1 MCCKKKKQTSW
12 DRDNYFKTLFSFD
25 KIFETI
31 NTVNRLEMQVGQ
43 ADVLNAVAAE
53 NRDLKEQLETQ
64 GKMIEQ
70 LIARMNELTK
80 KSL

>member
-53 NRDLKEQLETQ
+53 NRDLKEQLEAQ

-70 LIARMNELTK
+70 LTARMNELTK

>member
-12 DRDNYFKTLFSFD
+12 DRDNYFKTLFSFE

-43 ADVLNAVAAE
+43 ADVLNAVVAE
-53 NRDLKEQLETQ
+53 NRDLKEQLEAQ

-70 LIARMNELTK
+70 LTARMNELTK

>member
-43 ADVLNAVAAE
+43 ADMLNAVAAE
-53 NRDLKEQLETQ
+53 NRDLKEQLEAQ

-70 LIARMNELTK
+70 LTARMNELTK

>member
-1 MCCKKKKQTSW
+1 MCCKKKKPTSW

-53 NRDLKEQLETQ
+53 NRDLKEQLEAQ

-70 LIARMNELTK
+70 LTARMNELTK

>member
-31 NTVNRLEMQVGQ
+31 NTVNRLEMQVG
-43 ADVLNAVAAE
+43 
-53 NRDLKEQLETQ
+53 
-64 GKMIEQ
+64 
-70 LIARMNELTK
+70 
-80 KSL
+80 